1 MKSARGEVKKQ
12 QVKLKVWKSL
22 KPVKKNHMK
31 KKPAQ
36 CKTAQQ
42 KKKTGWSL
50 SLGGHCSGWESLS
63 LAASKIGLE
72 DYQIDM
78 KFSSDVEPSC
88 RRLIQHRHPDA
99 TVLKSVIGCKHGE
112 LPQVDIFCSG
122 FPCQP
127 FSAQGLGKGR
137 QDTRGKIGFEVVK
150 YIVAKKPPG
159 FILENVKRLASPRHD
174 AVLTALTKTLQ
185 EITDSDGKQT
195 YTLHMKVVD
204 TRDHGI
210 PQRRQRLYIIGIA
223 RTNTCG
229 VVTYLLLPY

>member
-1 MKSARGEVKKQ
+1 M
-12 QVKLKVWKSL
+12 
-22 KPVKKNHMK
+22 
-31 KKPAQ
+31 
-36 CKTAQQ
+36 
-42 KKKTGWSL
+42 
-50 SLGGHCSGWESLS
+50 
-63 LAASKIGLE
+63 
-72 DYQIDM
+72 
-78 KFSSDVEPSC
+78 
-88 RRLIQHRHPDA
+88 
-99 TVLKSVIGCKHGE
+99 
-112 LPQVDIFCSG
+112 
-122 FPCQP
+122 
-127 FSAQGLGKGR
+127 GKGR

-185 EITDSDGKQT
+185 EITDSNGKQT